1 MTMNAVDNEQPTVLV
16 LGGTA
21 PLWAADGRDI
31 SERSVRQFR
40 ARGCRVVLTD
50 TAAALEACPELV
62 AAADEAYPLDFTDPA
77 ACVDWAVSYAERH
90 PVHAVVGFREYAV
103 VAVAETAAALGLRG
117 NDPAAV
123 RRVRSKDACREFLRA
138 AGFAQPELRLCSEP
152 AEAAAF
158 LAAQGGAPVIVKPR
172 DRCNSEGVR
181 LVRDPAA
188 LPAAFDQARDADG
201 LVLVETFVEGA
212 EYSVEGLFADGVPRA
227 LAVTAK
233 KLSTGSFVEAGHTMP
248 APLPDTLLKD
258 ITTQVEAALTA
269 LGLSAGPFHVE
280 CWTTPRGVVLGE
292 VHVRQGGDGIHALLE
307 WCHPGL
313 ELYGSWLEDLL
324 GRPVSLPAGANPARG
339 AAVRFLVPPAG
350 TVREVAGWDEVA
362 AHPAVLAATSTLAPG
377 TEIHAG
383 GSNSDRYGSLMV
395 GTERPGEA
403 GALADQLLD
412 SVRVSV
418 VPESASPPAG
428 AALGTSARDAS
439 QRTTPA
445 R

>member
-1 MTMNAVDNEQPTVLV
+1 MNAVDQERPTVLV

-21 PLWAADGRDI
+21 PPWAADGRDI

-50 TAAALEACPELV
+50 TATALENCPELV

-77 ACVDWAVSYAERH
+77 ACAAWAGSYAERH

-103 VAVAETAAALGLRG
+103 VAVAQTAAALGLRG

-138 AGFAQPELRLCSEP
+138 AGFAQPALRLCRTP
-152 AEAAAF
+152 DEAAAF

-181 LVRDPAA
+181 LVRDAAA
-188 LPAAFDQARDADG
+188 LPEAFEQARDADG
-201 LVLVETFVEGA
+201 LVLVETFVEGT
-212 EYSVEGLFADGVPRA
+212 EYSVEGLFAGGVPRV

-233 KLSTGSFVEAGHTMP
+233 KLSADSFVEAGHTMP
-248 APLPDTLLKD
+248 APLPDDLLGEV
-258 ITTQVEAALTA
+258 TAQVAAALTV
-269 LGLSAGPFHVE
+269 LGLTAGPFHVE
-280 CWTTPRGVVLGE
+280 CWSTPRGVVLGE

-313 ELYGSWLEDLL
+313 QLYGSWVDDLL
-324 GRPVSLPAGANPARG
+324 GRPVTLPGGARPVRG

-350 TVREVAGWDEVA
+350 TVREVAGWEQVA
-362 AHPAVLAATSTLAPG
+362 AHPAVLAATTTLAPG
-377 TEIHAG
+377 TEVSSG
-383 GSNSDRYGSLMV
+383 GSNSDRYGMLLV

-403 GALADQLLD
+403 GALADQLLA

-418 VPESASPPAG
+418 
-428 AALGTSARDAS
+428 TARAEAAS
-439 QRTTPA
+439 QRVTPV